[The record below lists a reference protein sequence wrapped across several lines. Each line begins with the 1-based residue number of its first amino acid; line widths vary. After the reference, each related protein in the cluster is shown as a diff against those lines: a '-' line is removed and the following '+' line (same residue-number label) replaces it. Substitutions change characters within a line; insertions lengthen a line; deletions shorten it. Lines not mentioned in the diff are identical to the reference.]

1 MKSLLTQIQ
10 HAKITAREVLI
21 HLRKNGELKR
31 KPYLKYLKMQYRVA
45 GNTYELLQFTD
56 KSIVNNS
63 ETPFNTPNDKKLTMP
78 VHLVRS
84 EISTMSKS
92 FEDIGFLT
100 EAWHFYQKEMMRNSS
115 VDHNF
120 VPVSKLSKVSE
131 ITVTNN
137 TKSKDQPIWNN
148 NTHSQSTNNSLTKTI
163 PQSPTTLTLA
173 SGFDKLNQHY
183 KDPRKNT
190 PLCIQILKWAQEGK
204 LNLN

>member
-10 HAKITAREVLI
+10 HAKITAKEVLI

-45 GNTYELLQFTD
+45 GNTYVLLQSKD
-56 KSIVNNS
+56 KIVVNNS
-63 ETPFNTPNDKKLTMP
+63 ETPFNTPNNKKLTMP

-92 FEDIGFLT
+92 FEDIGFLA
-100 EAWHFYQKEMMRNSS
+100 EAWRFYQKEMMRGSSIDNS
-115 VDHNF
+115 F
-120 VPVSKLSKVSE
+120 IPVSKYSSVSD
-131 ITVTNN
+131 TTATNN
-137 TKSKDQPIWNN
+137 TKTINQPTWNN
-148 NTHSQSTNNSLTKTI
+148 STRSQSTNNSLSKTV

-173 SGFDKLNQHY
+173 SGFDKLNHHCM
-183 KDPRKNT
+183 DPRKNT